1 VSISP
6 DSKWVAFGRQ
16 DRTLRPHVYII
27 PITGGEEHHLSDDKV
42 MYSETNAVWTAD
54 GKYIVFTSSE
64 GFSNGIASQ
73 GGIQTTMALWV
84 TALRERDRDPM
95 DRDIDNEAEG
105 LAAEAAARQQTGRG
119 GGAGTQPPAVQID
132 WNGLARRTRQLTVP
146 GTAIGGLTPAP
157 DGHTVALTLS
167 NAGIGGGRGGAA
179 TD

>member
-1 VSISP
+1 
-6 DSKWVAFGRQ
+6 
-16 DRTLRPHVYII
+16 
-27 PITGGEEHHLSDDKV
+27 
-42 MYSETNAVWTAD
+42 
-54 GKYIVFTSSE
+54 
-64 GFSNGIASQ
+64 
-73 GGIQTTMALWV
+73 
-84 TALRERDRDPM
+84 DRDPM

-179 TD
+179 TDPNAGMYLINVESGQLTRVPPAPPQNAAGGRGRGGPGGGGGFGGG